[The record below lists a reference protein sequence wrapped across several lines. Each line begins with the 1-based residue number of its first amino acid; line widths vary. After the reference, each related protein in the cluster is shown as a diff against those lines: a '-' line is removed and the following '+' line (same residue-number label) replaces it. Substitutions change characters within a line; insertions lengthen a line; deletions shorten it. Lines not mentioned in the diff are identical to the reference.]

1 MALPF
6 IPSDAAVLGLQ
17 AAVVAVPKPAPR
29 LAIAERLRGPSWA
42 LVPIGSIV
50 VVVFAIR
57 YLSDTASGLTYLALV
72 AVPPAAA
79 AALGWAAR
87 GSRPLAAVAA
97 VPLFAIAWAVPKTLA
112 GEGAAAVLV
121 ALSSVTLGVL
131 LASVTPTK
139 WLKLGIVAMACADT
153 WLVVSDL
160 LQAPNAALIAAHPA
174 GGLPRL
180 QSVLFGSV
188 SFGYGDLFVAALLG
202 AVLASHPARQR
213 SAAVLTLVIAA
224 LFDLLFLVLNELPAT
239 VPVALALIVV
249 EAWPRR
255 TRSSAARS
263 RSTRADAIPR
273 PAK

>member
-1 MALPF
+1 LPF

-29 LAIAERLRGPSWA
+29 LAIAERLRGPAWA

-72 AVPPAAA
+72 AVPPLAAA
-79 AALGWAAR
+79 GLGWAAR
-87 GSRPLAAVAA
+87 GSRAPAAVVA
-97 VPLFAIAWAVPKTLA
+97 VPLFAIAWAVPKTLV
-112 GEGAAAVLV
+112 GEGAAVVLE
-121 ALSSVTLGVL
+121 ALSCVTLGVL
-131 LASVTPTK
+131 LAAVTPTK
-139 WLKLGIVAMACADT
+139 WLKFGIVAMACADT

-160 LQAPNAALIAAHPA
+160 LQAPNASLIAAHPA

-255 TRSSAARS
+255 RRSSAARS